1 MAAGLRAN
9 AERLEALMPKVMR
22 VLHRHDPDDALAE
35 FSVPQLRM
43 LRILTGAPHT
53 ASVVGELLGLSVSAI
68 TQMANRLEAS
78 GLIAR
83 TDDESDRRIKNL
95 SLTLKGRGIMT
106 RRRELRVTQAEIA
119 LAKLPEAARK
129 QLIQSLEQLVTQGGL
144 GKDERALS
152 VIAELE
158 QRLPPLED
166 QKK

>member
-1 MAAGLRAN
+1 
-9 AERLEALMPKVMR
+9 
-22 VLHRHDPDDALAE
+22 
-35 FSVPQLRM
+35 
-43 LRILTGAPHT
+43 
-53 ASVVGELLGLSVSAI
+53 
-68 TQMANRLEAS
+68 MANRLEAS

-95 SLTLKGRGIMT
+95 SLTQKGRDIMT

-119 LAKLPEAARK
+119 LAKIPEAARK
-129 QLIQSLEQLVTQGGL
+129 QLIQSLQQLVTQGGL
-144 GKDERALS
+144 GNDERALS